1 MTFDQ
6 FEAYEELSNEYC
18 GGMPIWNTESGWSS
32 CCDNVDGC
40 TEIQYAAYTLQLYL
54 LSKCAK
60 LVEKMNI
67 YKLSD
72 GGHNT
77 KDYEQMLG
85 IVVWQHRSLR
95 GM

>member
-1 MTFDQ
+1 MD
-6 FEAYEELSNEYC
+6 C
-18 GGMPIWNTESGWSS
+18 GWSS

-67 YKLSD
+67 HKLSD
-72 GGHNT
+72 GGHLSSCKTRILCN
-77 KDYEQMLG
+77 
-85 IVVWQHRSLR
+85 SR
-95 GM
+95 GSKSA